1 MSKKDY
7 LDSLRESLSYELPS
21 RLVESNIR
29 FYESYIEEQLRS
41 GKSFQEIEEELGE
54 PQLIA
59 RSCID
64 AAKSGADGIP
74 NSGDDPDFSQEIER
88 ESSQTKESTG
98 TEENDTKSGQNK
110 TGGFRVVSGSGC
122 LITILIL
129 VTIIICLI
137 AFFTT
142 PVGLTILAGLLIA
155 GLIFRLFK
163 R

>member
-41 GKSFQEIEEELGE
+41 GKSFQQIEEELGE

-74 NSGDDPDFSQEIER
+74 NSGDDPDFSQEIAR
-88 ESSQTKESTG
+88 ESSQKNGSTAG
-98 TEENDTKSGQNK
+98 DNTQDGQKK

-122 LITILIL
+122 LILILIL
-129 VTIIICLI
+129 VAIIICLI

-155 GLIFRLFK
+155 GLIYRLFK

>member
-41 GKSFQEIEEELGE
+41 GKSFQQIEEELGE

-74 NSGDDPDFSQEIER
+74 NSGDDPDFSQEIAR
-88 ESSQTKESTG
+88 ESSQKNGNTAGDNTQ
-98 TEENDTKSGQNK
+98 DGQKK

-122 LITILIL
+122 LIPILIL
-129 VTIIICLI
+129 VAIIICLI

-155 GLIFRLFK
+155 GLIYRIFK